1 MSLPA
6 LHDLQRLRRRLVEL
20 TEAEAYLDV
29 LEDELM
35 ADGLEVQ
42 LTDRPKRPAFFVTT
56 NNVHID
62 VPYDP
67 DRDLELMLD
76 VFDYAIERSSK

>member
-6 LHDLQRLRRRLVEL
+6 AHDLERLRRRLVVL
-20 TEAEAYLDV
+20 VEAEAYLDV

-35 ADGLEVQ
+35 ADDLDVR
-42 LTDRPKRPAFFVTT
+42 LTDRPRRPAFYTT
-56 NNVHID
+56 GAGVGFD

-76 VFDYAIERSSK
+76 VFDYAIERSS